1 MYILAGDIGG
11 TKSLMALAQLK
22 GEEPEIIHE
31 LKLPSGNYQDISAL
45 ISDFL
50 AKTSVD
56 ADAISHC
63 TLAVAGPIIETEQ
76 ETSCQLTNLPWMAS
90 TRQIEQQL
98 PGARAA
104 LINDFAAVGY
114 ALPHLQ
120 HSSFITLQN
129 GHMRDT
135 APRLAV
141 GAGTGLGICLSHHQQ
156 GHTEVFPSEGGHVGF
171 SPDNPEQQE
180 LLAYWMEKQ
189 GFCSREW
196 LLSGPGI
203 ARIAEFLQ
211 EEKGLIAGP
220 DLHDA
225 MQSGDPSAALSNAA
239 LNGSDSLATRTLA
252 LFTDIYASQL
262 GNLALTYL
270 PGNGLYI
277 AGGVAPRIKPL
288 MQTERFIETF
298 RNKPPMQA
306 LLETVPLYL
315 VTDTRLGLT
324 GALHHAA
331 QLR

>member
-1 MYILAGDIGG
+1 MFILAGDIGG
-11 TKSLMALAQLK
+11 TKSLLALAQLK
-22 GEEPEIIHE
+22 GDEPEIIHE
-31 LKLPSGNYQDISAL
+31 HKLPSSDYQDISAL
-45 ISDFL
+45 IRDFL
-50 AKTSVD
+50 ARTPVD

-76 ETSCQLTNLPWMAS
+76 ETSCQLTNLPWLAS
-90 TRQIEQQL
+90 TAQIEKIL
-98 PGARAA
+98 PDARAT

-114 ALPHLQ
+114 ALPHL
-120 HSSFITLQN
+120 HTSSLVTLQE
-129 GHMRDT
+129 GHQHHA

-141 GAGTGLGICLSHHQQ
+141 GAGTGLGICLSHHQL
-156 GHTEVFPSEGGHVGF
+156 GHTQVFPSEGGHVGF
-171 SPDNPEQQE
+171 SPDNQEQQE
-180 LLAYWMEKQ
+180 LLAYWMNKQ

-211 EEKGLIAGP
+211 MVKGLRP
-220 DLHDA
+220 DPELAKA
-225 MQSGDPSAALSNAA
+225 MQTGDPSAALSDAA
-239 LNGSDSLATRTLA
+239 LQGSDALATRTLA

-277 AGGVAPRIKPL
+277 AGGVAPRIQAL
-288 MQTERFIETF
+288 LQTERFIETF
-298 RNKPPMQA
+298 TNKPPMQA
-306 LLETVPLYL
+306 LLKTMPVYL

-331 QLR
+331 ELG